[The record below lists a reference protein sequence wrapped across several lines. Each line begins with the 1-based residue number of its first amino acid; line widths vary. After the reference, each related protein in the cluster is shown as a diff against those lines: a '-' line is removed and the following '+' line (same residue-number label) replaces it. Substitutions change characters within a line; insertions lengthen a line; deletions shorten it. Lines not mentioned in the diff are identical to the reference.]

1 VFLILPPKESKF
13 LSGFICCCLLLS
25 VSKGEQ
31 NMKNKSASGLLRL
44 KAGLLFWMI
53 LSVFVLALSM
63 PVQAEI
69 VSDDPMIRITSLPL
83 GLNAKEV
90 MAKLSDDVSRD
101 TGLGK
106 NMVTYYWQTFDAV
119 YCPACEGAPKAVII
133 FVDLYV
139 PGFMNDKQIAGLMT
153 SLASSLEK
161 HTGIAKEWVFIHT
174 HFPRE
179 GHIYIS
185 GKVVK
190 WEDVKA
196 SDPKAPSGKK

>member
-1 VFLILPPKESKF
+1 
-13 LSGFICCCLLLS
+13 
-25 VSKGEQ
+25 
-31 NMKNKSASGLLRL
+31 MKNKSAHGPRL
-44 KAGLLFWMI
+44 PKAGLLLGAI
-53 LSVFVLALSM
+53 LSVFVLALSF

-69 VSDDPMIRITSLPL
+69 VSNDPMVRITSLPL
-83 GLNAKEV
+83 GINVKEV

-106 NMVTYYWQTFDAV
+106 NMVTYYWQTFDAM
-119 YCPACEGAPKAVII
+119 YCPACEGTPKATVI

-139 PGFMNDKQIAGLMT
+139 PGFMTDKQIAGVMT

-161 HTGIAKEWVFIHT
+161 HTGISREWVFIHT
-174 HFPRE
+174 HFPKE

-196 SDPKAPSGKK
+196 SGQKAPSNKK

>member
-1 VFLILPPKESKF
+1 
-13 LSGFICCCLLLS
+13 
-25 VSKGEQ
+25 
-31 NMKNKSASGLLRL
+31 MKNQSAPGPLLL
-44 KAGLLFWMI
+44 KAGLFLVTI
-53 LSVFVLALSM
+53 LYVFVFALSL

-69 VSDDPMIRITSLPL
+69 VSNDPMVRITSLPL

-90 MAKLSDDVSRD
+90 MAKLSEDVSRD
-101 TGLGK
+101 TGLSK

-119 YCPACEGAPKAVII
+119 YCPACEGAPKAIVI

-139 PGFMNDKQIAGLMT
+139 PGFMTDKQIAVLMT

-161 HTGIAKEWVFIHT
+161 HTGISREWVFIHT
-174 HFPRE
+174 HFPKE

-196 SDPKAPSGKK
+196 LDQKTPSGKK

>member
-1 VFLILPPKESKF
+1 
-13 LSGFICCCLLLS
+13 
-25 VSKGEQ
+25 
-31 NMKNKSASGLLRL
+31 MKNRSASVPLFL
-44 KAGLLFWMI
+44 KAGLLFWTI
-53 LSVFVLALSM
+53 LCVLVFAVSS

-69 VSDDPMIRITSLPL
+69 VSDDPMVRITSLPL

-90 MAKLSDDVSRD
+90 MTKLSEDVSRD

-119 YCPACEGAPKAVII
+119 YCPACEGTPKAVVI

-139 PGFMNDKQIAGLMT
+139 PGFMTDKQIAGLLT

-196 SDPKAPSGKK
+196 SDVKAPAGKK